1 MCEEPPHFSFQCPI
15 ESFDHGL
22 FKLGF
27 HRKLLNVIVMEE
39 ALHGAAFK
47 LQTLVCLQLYRLLT
61 LVEYFSECP
70 NHVLR
75 SLALHGLG
83 PAPSAEHV
91 NHSQKMLCPI
101 HCTGRTLPTHKTRL
115 PLVVDTTRGI
125 VTRRITLTRWLVERV

>member
-1 MCEEPPHFSFQCPI
+1 
-15 ESFDHGL
+15 
-22 FKLGF
+22 
-27 HRKLLNVIVMEE
+27 MEE

-83 PAPSAEHV
+83 PAPSSEHV
-91 NHSQKMLCPI
+91 NHSQNVFEAIIITGIGLHI
-101 HCTGRTLPTHKTRL
+101 HKIRL
-115 PLVVDTTRGI
+115 PLVVDTTCYI
-125 VTRRITLTRWLVERV
+125 VTRRIALPRWLVERV